1 MTHRNIL
8 DLRDKW
14 VEELELDANPV
25 RVRNHLAGLAHAI
38 QTALS
43 MSSMRSVVPNADGIE
58 ILMRAVAHEIEGDP
72 SMKGYVRE
80 KLDIGYRYLTTV

>member
-1 MTHRNIL
+1 VSHRDIL

-14 VEELELDANPV
+14 IRELALDADPIS
-25 RVRNHLAGLAHAI
+25 VRNQLAGMAHAI

-43 MSSMRSVVPNADGIE
+43 APSMRSVVPHADGIE

-72 SMKGYVRE
+72 SMKGYVKE
-80 KLDIGYRYLTTV
+80 KLDIGYRYLSTV